1 MTELNIQLK
10 TPISV
15 AYKGELREVEILTI
29 YPPNLRGYNL
39 YSDIKSL
46 ITSSVLDMQNKI
58 NTNGEQVN
66 NNDEESNDRMPLE
79 LFLATGTINELSDKI
94 NKYLFQFA
102 KFDGEI
108 GVNKNNIEKL
118 NIKDY
123 NEILEK
129 VSYFLF
135 QI

>member
-46 ITSSVLDMQNKI
+46 ITSSVLDMQTK
-58 NTNGEQVN
+58 
-66 NNDEESNDRMPLE
+66 
-79 LFLATGTINELSDKI
+79 
-94 NKYLFQFA
+94 
-102 KFDGEI
+102 
-108 GVNKNNIEKL
+108 
-118 NIKDY
+118 
-123 NEILEK
+123 
-129 VSYFLF
+129 
-135 QI
+135 